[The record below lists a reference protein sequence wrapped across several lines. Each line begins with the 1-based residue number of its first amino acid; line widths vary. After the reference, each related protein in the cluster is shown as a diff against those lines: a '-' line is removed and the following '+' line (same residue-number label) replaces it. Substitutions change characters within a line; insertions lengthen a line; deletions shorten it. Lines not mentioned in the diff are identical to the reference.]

1 MNRTPDEPGGK
12 SAHMNFAALQD
23 SKAFS
28 DDSEISLVEVTERP
42 EWSLASG
49 SSFDKLASVAT
60 LLHGNLG
67 HARERLAVLFQA
79 CCVSYDKYFR
89 VVRYG

>member
-1 MNRTPDEPGGK
+1 MNRTPDEPCGK
-12 SAHMNFAALQD
+12 SAHMNLAALQD
-23 SKAFS
+23 SKAFP

-49 SSFDKLASVAT
+49 SPFDKLASVAT

-67 HARERLAVLFQA
+67 YARERLAVLFQA
-79 CCVSYDKYFR
+79 CRISHDKDFR
-89 VVRYG
+89 VVGYR